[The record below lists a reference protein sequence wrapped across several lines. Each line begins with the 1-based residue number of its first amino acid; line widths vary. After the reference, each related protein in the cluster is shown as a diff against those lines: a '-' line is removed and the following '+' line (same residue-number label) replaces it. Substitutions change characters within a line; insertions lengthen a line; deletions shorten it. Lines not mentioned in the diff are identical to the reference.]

1 MSKVTQSLEVN
12 SSPDSVMAYIIDITN
27 HPAFIGPLKSVTNI
41 KGDVKK
47 PGTTWDWVYSLA
59 GVELAGKAETM
70 RFVPGKEF
78 VYKTTTGAK
87 STFTYRADAA
97 GGGGGGGGGGKKTK
111 LSLNVEYEV
120 PVNALGKMK
129 ASVFEKLN
137 DAEGKR
143 VVENLKALLED

>member
-1 MSKVTQSLEVN
+1 MTVPAVPPSPAIPPHSPSALIRSFSSGN
-12 SSPDSVMAYIIDITN
+12 SSAISPSDA
-27 HPAFIGPLKSVTNI
+27 
-41 KGDVKK
+41 
-47 PGTTWDWVYSLA
+47 
-59 GVELAGKAETM
+59 
-70 RFVPGKEF
+70 
-78 VYKTTTGAK
+78 GAK

-97 GGGGGGGGGGKKTK
+97 GGGGGGGGKKTK

-120 PVNALGKMK
+120 PVKALGKMK

>member
-1 MSKVTQSLEVN
+1 MSKVAQSLEVN
-12 SSPDSVMAYIIDITN
+12 SPPESVMDYIIDITN
-27 HPAFIGPLKSVTNI
+27 HPAFIGPLKSFTNI
-41 KGDVKK
+41 MVDVKK

-59 GVELAGKAETM
+59 GVELAGKAETV

-97 GGGGGGGGGGKKTK
+97 GGGGGGNKTK

-120 PVNALGKMK
+120 PVKALGKMK

>member
-1 MSKVTQSLEVN
+1 MSKVAQSLEVN
-12 SSPDSVMAYIIDITN
+12 TSPESVMDYIIDITN
-27 HPAFIGPLKSVTNI
+27 HPAFIGPLKSVANI

-59 GVELAGKAETM
+59 GVELAGKAETV

-97 GGGGGGGGGGKKTK
+97 GGKKTRI
-111 LSLNVEYEV
+111 SLNVDYEV
-120 PVNALGKMK
+120 PTNALGKMK

-143 VVENLKALLED
+143 VVENLKALLEE

>member
-1 MSKVTQSLEVN
+1 MSKVAQSLEV
-12 SSPDSVMAYIIDITN
+12 SCSPESLMDYIIDITN

-47 PGTTWDWVYSLA
+47 PGTTWDWVYSLG
-59 GVELAGKAETM
+59 GVELSGKAETI

-87 STFTYRADAA
+87 STFTYRADPA
-97 GGGGGGGGGGKKTK
+97 GAKKTK

-120 PVNALGKMK
+120 PANALAKMK

-143 VVENLKALLED
+143 VVENLKTVLEG

>member
-1 MSKVTQSLEVN
+1 MSRVAQSLEV
-12 SSPDSVMAYIIDITN
+12 SCSPGSVMDYIIDVTN
-27 HPAFIGPLKSVTNI
+27 HPAFIGPLKSVKNI

-47 PGTTWDWVYSLA
+47 PGTSWDWVYSLA
-59 GVELAGKAETM
+59 GIELSGKAETV

-78 VYKTTTGAK
+78 VYKTTTGAV
-87 STFTYRADAA
+87 STFTYRTDPA
-97 GGGGGGGGGGKKTK
+97 GAKTK

-120 PVNALGKMK
+120 PTNALGKMK

-143 VVENLKALLED
+143 VVENLKALLEE

>member
-1 MSKVTQSLEVN
+1 MPKVLQSTDVTC
-12 SSPDSVMAYIIDITN
+12 SAQAAMDYIIDITN
-27 HPAFIGPLKSVTNI
+27 HPAFIGPLKSVSNI
-41 KGDVKK
+41 RGDVKK
-47 PGTTWDWVYSLA
+47 PGTSWDWVYALA
-59 GVELAGKAETM
+59 GVELSGKAETV

-87 STFTYRADAA
+87 STFTYRADPA
-97 GGGGGGGGGGKKTK
+97 GAKTR

-120 PVNALGKMK
+120 PTSALGKVK

-143 VVENLKALLED
+143 VVENLKVVLEE

>member
-1 MSKVTQSLEVN
+1 MSKVAQSLEVN
-12 SSPDSVMAYIIDITN
+12 TSPESVMDYIIDITN
-27 HPAFIGPLKSVTNI
+27 HPAFIGPLKSVANI
-41 KGDVKK
+41 RGDVKK

-59 GVELAGKAETM
+59 GVELAGKAETV

-97 GGGGGGGGGGKKTK
+97 GGKKTK
-111 LSLNVEYEV
+111 LSLNVDYEV
-120 PVNALGKMK
+120 PTNALGKMK

-143 VVENLKALLED
+143 VVENLKALLEE

>member
-1 MSKVTQSLEVN
+1 MSRVAQSLEV
-12 SSPDSVMAYIIDITN
+12 SCSPGSVMDYIIDVTN
-27 HPAFIGPLKSVTNI
+27 HPAFIGPLKSVANI

-47 PGTTWDWVYSLA
+47 AGTSWDWVYSLA
-59 GVELAGKAETM
+59 GIELSGKAETV

-87 STFTYRADAA
+87 STFTYRADPA
-97 GGGGGGGGGGKKTK
+97 GAKTK

-120 PVNALGKMK
+120 PTNALGKMK

-143 VVENLKALLED
+143 VVENLKALLEE

>member
-1 MSKVTQSLEVN
+1 MSRVAQSLEV
-12 SSPDSVMAYIIDITN
+12 SCSPGSVMDYIIDVTN
-27 HPAFIGPLKSVTNI
+27 HPAFIGPLKSVANI

-47 PGTTWDWVYSLA
+47 AGTSWDWVYSLA
-59 GVELAGKAETM
+59 GIELSGKAETV

-87 STFTYRADAA
+87 STFTYRADPA
-97 GGGGGGGGGGKKTK
+97 GAKTK

-120 PVNALGKMK
+120 PTNALGKMK

-143 VVENLKALLED
+143 VVENLKALLDE

>member
-1 MSKVTQSLEVN
+1 MSRVAQSLEVKC
-12 SSPDSVMAYIIDITN
+12 SAESMMDYIIDVTN

-47 PGTTWDWVYSLA
+47 PGTSWDWVYSLS
-59 GVELAGKAETM
+59 GVELSGKAETV

-87 STFTYRADAA
+87 STFTYRADSA
-97 GGGGGGGGGGKKTK
+97 GAKTK

-120 PVNALGKMK
+120 PTNALGK
-129 ASVFEKLN
+129 
-137 DAEGKR
+137 
-143 VVENLKALLED
+143 LK

>member
-1 MSKVTQSLEVN
+1 MPKVAQSLEVN
-12 SSPDSVMAYIIDITN
+12 CSPESLMDYIIDITN
-27 HPAFIGPLKSVTNI
+27 HPAFIGPLKSVANI

-59 GVELAGKAETM
+59 GVELAGKAETV
-70 RFVPGKEF
+70 RFAPGKEF

-87 STFTYRADAA
+87 STFTYRADPA
-97 GGGGGGGGGGKKTK
+97 GANTK

-120 PVNALGKMK
+120 PTNALGKMK

-143 VVENLKALLED
+143 VVENLKALLEE

>member
-1 MSKVTQSLEVN
+1 MSKVAQSLEV
-12 SSPDSVMAYIIDITN
+12 SCSPESLMDYIIDITN

-47 PGTTWDWVYSLA
+47 PGTSWDWLYSLA
-59 GVELAGKAETM
+59 GVELSGKAETV

-78 VYKTTTGAK
+78 VYKTTSGAK
-87 STFTYRADAA
+87 STFTYRADPV
-97 GGGGGGGGGGKKTK
+97 GKKTR
-111 LSLNVEYEV
+111 LSLNVEYDV
-120 PVNALGKMK
+120 PTNALGKMK

-143 VVENLKALLED
+143 VVENLKVVLEG

>member
-1 MSKVTQSLEVN
+1 MSKVAQSLEVN
-12 SSPDSVMAYIIDITN
+12 SPPESVMDYIIDITN

-59 GVELAGKAETM
+59 GVELAGKAETV
-70 RFVPGKEF
+70 RFIPGKEF

-87 STFTYRADAA
+87 STFTYRADSA
-97 GGGGGGGGGGKKTK
+97 GGKKTK
-111 LSLNVEYEV
+111 LSLNVDYEV
-120 PVNALGKMK
+120 PINALGKMK

>member
-1 MSKVTQSLEVN
+1 MSKVAQSLEVN
-12 SSPDSVMAYIIDITN
+12 TSPESVMDYIIDITN
-27 HPAFIGPLKSVTNI
+27 HPAFIGPLKSVSNI

-59 GVELAGKAETM
+59 GVELAGKAETV

-87 STFTYRADAA
+87 STFTYRADSA
-97 GGGGGGGGGGKKTK
+97 GGKKTK
-111 LSLNVEYEV
+111 LSLNVDYEV
-120 PVNALGKMK
+120 PTNALGKMK

-143 VVENLKALLED
+143 VVENLKALLEE